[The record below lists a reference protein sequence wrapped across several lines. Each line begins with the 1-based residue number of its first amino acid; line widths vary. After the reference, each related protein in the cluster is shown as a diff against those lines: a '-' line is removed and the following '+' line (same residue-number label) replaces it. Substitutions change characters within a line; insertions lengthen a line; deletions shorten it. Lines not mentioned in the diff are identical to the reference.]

1 MDQQAPA
8 PVLMSAEQLAAL
20 LQGLQPQQGGGGRN
34 HPKISTPSAPDPS
47 VDHEGWKRA
56 IDEWLVTFAH
66 ETEFNRSS
74 YIKQSLPD
82 ALKKLCTDKVT
93 IVEMGG
99 ADGHKL
105 ILNVVNATCG
115 KTDLELSEE
124 DIARF
129 DDFRRGSSS
138 FKQYVQEFERLRDR
152 AKAVGETLSEKA
164 AMIRLLHRAEL
175 AESTKAVIRQNLQT
189 VQAATGKQPTYDH
202 MKEQILALD
211 KTLPKSTQ
219 VSVNATSQI
228 DAEQQKAGPT
238 RRSRSRRDQ
247 VRYTPYNGQFGKSRG
262 KGGKGSR
269 SRSRTPVQRSQFSP
283 RQRSHSPRGNSHA
296 HDDHG
301 ARGRSNSNSPR
312 VAKCNRGP
320 DCQFLK
326 DGRCR
331 FWHPPSDGGRKRNDP
346 QGRQRSSSPRFGRAD
361 DPPSHR
367 H

>member
-1 MDQQAPA
+1 MDQPAPA
-8 PVLMSAEQLAAL
+8 PVVMSQEQLAAL
-20 LQGLQPQQGGGGRN
+20 LQGLQPQGGGSRN
-34 HPKISTPSAPDPS
+34 HPKISTPTAPDPS

-82 ALKKLCTDKVT
+82 ALKKLCTDKVS
-93 IVEMGG
+93 IAEMGG
-99 ADGHKL
+99 ADGHGM
-105 ILNVVNATCG
+105 ILKVVNATCG

-189 VQAATGKQPTYDH
+189 VQAATGNQPTYEH

-219 VSVNATSQI
+219 VNVNATSQF
-228 DAEQQKAGPT
+228 DAEQREAGPT
-238 RRSRSRRDQ
+238 HRSRSRRDQ
-247 VRYTPYNGQFGKSRG
+247 VRYTPYNGQQFGKSR
-262 KGGKGSR
+262 GKGSR
-269 SRSRTPVQRSQFSP
+269 SRSRTPQGSGGKGKGKSRPQFAP
-283 RQRSHSPRGNSHA
+283 QQRSHSPRGNSP
-296 HDDHG
+296 
-301 ARGRSNSNSPR
+301 RSDSPR
-312 VAKCNRGP
+312 VAKCNRGSN
-320 DCQFLK
+320 CQFLK

-331 FWHPPSDGGRKRNDP
+331 FWHPPSDKSSEHNGP
-346 QGRQRSSSPRFGRAD
+346 SGRQRSSSPRFGRAD